1 MEEIDPVS
9 AYITIQSAT
18 QLVNVVKNFEDI
30 NDYDY
35 NKMMSD
41 FEMTARHEDHLK
53 KIRRKWMEEGK
64 KYKQKIERM
73 KEEREEQYQKKNKAL
88 QRKLKEKD
96 QLLLT
101 ALDASKK
108 EKMAEKQKAIEL
120 LTQKEQQAKEN
131 VEKNLE
137 EQEKERLL
145 AAEMTNEKSIFCLL

>member
-1 MEEIDPVS
+1 
-9 AYITIQSAT
+9 
-18 QLVNVVKNFEDI
+18 
-30 NDYDY
+30 
-35 NKMMSD
+35 
-41 FEMTARHEDHLK
+41 
-53 KIRRKWMEEGK
+53 
-64 KYKQKIERM
+64 M

>member
-18 QLVNVVKNFEDI
+18 QLDNVVKNFEEI